1 MRKISKIFGFN
12 SSQHSLRTEV
22 FAGISTFIVMAYILA
37 LAPKAFEGVGGT
49 ADPFPTAALFT
60 ATALVSAVSTF
71 LMAVYAKRP
80 LAVAPGVGLLF
91 FISGTVCMQM
101 GYSWHFA
108 LTAILLEGVLF
119 TVLAFSRLRYLIME
133 SIPLSLRSATA
144 VGVGLFLASLGLKSA
159 GMTDSGAAIVSLASI
174 VTEPEKQL
182 FAICVMLSGVLIV
195 YRVKGAIFLS
205 IIASTILGIPLGLTR
220 FDEVMTIPESPA
232 PLFMQMEWSEDIF
245 SIDMFVCVVSIFFLD
260 VFDTIGTVSG
270 VLSNT
275 NLSRSNGRISRM
287 SHIFQ
292 VDAISSMLSGL
303 MGTTTCTSYLESA
316 AGVAEGGRT
325 GVPSLVT
332 AICFLFALFFSPIFL
347 AIPPVVTGAILLV
360 VSFQMFAAIKHI
372 NFTNPVEAIP
382 SVLVILVMA
391 IIGSISDGI
400 VVGVITYAVLNFT
413 AEMKQERER
422 RKRGH
427 FFTINKIGRAHV

>member
-1 MRKISKIFGFN
+1 MRKIAKIFGFN

-144 VGVGLFLASLGLKSA
+144 VGVGFFLASLGLKSA

-205 IIASTILGIPLGLTR
+205 IIASTIIGIPLGLTR

-275 NLSRSNGRISRM
+275 NLSRTNGRISRM

-292 VDAISSMLSGL
+292 VDAISSTLSGL

-325 GVPSLVT
+325 GVTSLVT
-332 AICFLFALFFSPIFL
+332 VICFLFALFFSPIFL

-360 VSFQMFAAIKHI
+360 VSFHMFAAIKHI
-372 NFTNPVEAIP
+372 NLTNPVEAIP

-427 FFTINKIGRAHV
+427 FFTINKDE

>member
-1 MRKISKIFGFN
+1 MRKIAKIFGFN

-260 VFDTIGTVSG
+260 VFDTIGTVLG

-275 NLSRSNGRISRM
+275 NLSRTNGRISRM

-400 VVGVITYAVLNFT
+400 VVGVITYAVLNST
-413 AEMKQERER
+413 AEVKQERER

-427 FFTINKIGRAHV
+427 FFTINKDE

>member
-1 MRKISKIFGFN
+1 MRKIAKIFGFN

-260 VFDTIGTVSG
+260 VFDTIGTVLG

-275 NLSRSNGRISRM
+275 NLSRTNGRISRM

-292 VDAISSMLSGL
+292 VDAISSTLSGL

-325 GVPSLVT
+325 GVTSLVT
-332 AICFLFALFFSPIFL
+332 VICFLFALFFSPLFL

-360 VSFQMFAAIKHI
+360 VSFHMFAAIKHI
-372 NFTNPVEAIP
+372 NLTNPVEAIP

-427 FFTINKIGRAHV
+427 FFTINEDE

>member
-1 MRKISKIFGFN
+1 MRKIAKIFGFN

-220 FDEVMTIPESPA
+220 FDAVMTIPESPA

-332 AICFLFALFFSPIFL
+332 AICFLFALFFSPLFL

-427 FFTINKIGRAHV
+427 FFTINKDE

>member
-1 MRKISKIFGFN
+1 MRKIAKIFGFN

-49 ADPFPTAALFT
+49 ADPFPMAALFT

-275 NLSRSNGRISRM
+275 NLSRTNGRISRM

-400 VVGVITYAVLNFT
+400 VVGVITYAVLNST
-413 AEMKQERER
+413 AEVKQERER

-427 FFTINKIGRAHV
+427 FFTNNKDE

>member
-1 MRKISKIFGFN
+1 
-12 SSQHSLRTEV
+12 
-22 FAGISTFIVMAYILA
+22 MAYILA

-144 VGVGLFLASLGLKSA
+144 VGVGFFLASLGLKSA

-195 YRVKGAIFLS
+195 YRVQGAIFLS
-205 IIASTILGIPLGLTR
+205 IIASTIIGIPLGLTR

-427 FFTINKIGRAHV
+427 FFTINKDE

>member
-1 MRKISKIFGFN
+1 MRKIAKIFGFN

-144 VGVGLFLASLGLKSA
+144 VGVGFFLASLGLKSA

-275 NLSRSNGRISRM
+275 SLSRTNGRISRM

-400 VVGVITYAVLNFT
+400 VVGVITYAVLNST
-413 AEMKQERER
+413 AEVKQERER

-427 FFTINKIGRAHV
+427 FFTINKDE

>member
-1 MRKISKIFGFN
+1 
-12 SSQHSLRTEV
+12 
-22 FAGISTFIVMAYILA
+22 MAYILA

-220 FDEVMTIPESPA
+220 FDAVMTIPESPA

-325 GVPSLVT
+325 GVTSLVT

-427 FFTINKIGRAHV
+427 FFTINKDE

>member
-1 MRKISKIFGFN
+1 MRKIAKIFGFN

-119 TVLAFSRLRYLIME
+119 TVLAFSKLRYLIME

-275 NLSRSNGRISRM
+275 NLSRTNGRISRM

-292 VDAISSMLSGL
+292 VDAISSTLSGL

-325 GVPSLVT
+325 GVTSLVT

-400 VVGVITYAVLNFT
+400 VVGVITYAVLNST

-427 FFTINKIGRAHV
+427 FFTINKDE

>member
-1 MRKISKIFGFN
+1 MRKIAKIFGFN

-49 ADPFPTAALFT
+49 TDPFPTAALFT

-119 TVLAFSRLRYLIME
+119 TALAFSRLRYLIME

-275 NLSRSNGRISRM
+275 NLSRTNGRISRM

-400 VVGVITYAVLNFT
+400 VVGVITYAVLNST
-413 AEMKQERER
+413 AEVKQERER

-427 FFTINKIGRAHV
+427 FFTNNKDE

>member
-1 MRKISKIFGFN
+1 MRKIAKIFGFN

-144 VGVGLFLASLGLKSA
+144 VGVGLLLASLGLKSA

-275 NLSRSNGRISRM
+275 NLSRTNGRISRM

-400 VVGVITYAVLNFT
+400 VVGVITYAVLNST
-413 AEMKQERER
+413 AEVKQERER

-427 FFTINKIGRAHV
+427 FFTINKDE

>member
-1 MRKISKIFGFN
+1 MRKIAKIFGFN

-270 VLSNT
+270 VLSTT

-400 VVGVITYAVLNFT
+400 VVGVITYAVLNST

-427 FFTINKIGRAHV
+427 FFTINKDE

>member
-1 MRKISKIFGFN
+1 
-12 SSQHSLRTEV
+12 
-22 FAGISTFIVMAYILA
+22 MAYILA

-119 TVLAFSRLRYLIME
+119 TALAFSRLRYLIME

-144 VGVGLFLASLGLKSA
+144 VGVGFFLASLGLKSA

-275 NLSRSNGRISRM
+275 SLSRSNGRISRM

-325 GVPSLVT
+325 GVTSLVT
-332 AICFLFALFFSPIFL
+332 VICFLLALFFSPIFL

-360 VSFQMFAAIKHI
+360 VSFHMFAAIKHI

-400 VVGVITYAVLNFT
+400 VVGVMTYAVLNFT
-413 AEMKQERER
+413 AEMKEERER
-422 RKRGH
+422 RKRGN
-427 FFTINKIGRAHV
+427 FFTINKDE

>member
-1 MRKISKIFGFN
+1 MRKIAKIFGFN

-182 FAICVMLSGVLIV
+182 FAICVMLSGMLIV

-220 FDEVMTIPESPA
+220 FDAVMTIPESPA

-270 VLSNT
+270 VLSTT

-427 FFTINKIGRAHV
+427 FFTINRDE

>member
-1 MRKISKIFGFN
+1 MRKIAKIFGFN

-360 VSFQMFAAIKHI
+360 VSFHMFAAIKHI
-372 NFTNPVEAIP
+372 NLTNPVEAIP

-400 VVGVITYAVLNFT
+400 VVGVITYAVLNST
-413 AEMKQERER
+413 AEVKQERER

-427 FFTINKIGRAHV
+427 FFTNNKDE

>member
-1 MRKISKIFGFN
+1 MRKIAKIFGFN

-325 GVPSLVT
+325 GVTSLVT

-400 VVGVITYAVLNFT
+400 VVGVITYAVLNST

-427 FFTINKIGRAHV
+427 FFTINKDE

>member
-1 MRKISKIFGFN
+1 MRKIAKIFGFN

-144 VGVGLFLASLGLKSA
+144 VGVGFFLASLGLKSA

-205 IIASTILGIPLGLTR
+205 IIASTIIGIPLGLTR

-260 VFDTIGTVSG
+260 VFDTIGTVLG

-275 NLSRSNGRISRM
+275 NLSRTNGRISRM

-325 GVPSLVT
+325 GVTSLVT
-332 AICFLFALFFSPIFL
+332 VICFLFALFFSPIFL

-427 FFTINKIGRAHV
+427 FFTINKDE

>member
-1 MRKISKIFGFN
+1 MRKIAKIFGFN

-144 VGVGLFLASLGLKSA
+144 VGVGFFLASLGLKSA

-260 VFDTIGTVSG
+260 VFDTIGTVLG

-275 NLSRSNGRISRM
+275 NLSRTNGRISRM

-292 VDAISSMLSGL
+292 VDAISSTLSGL

-325 GVPSLVT
+325 GVTSLVT
-332 AICFLFALFFSPIFL
+332 VICFLFALFFSPIFL

-427 FFTINKIGRAHV
+427 FFTINKDE

>member
-1 MRKISKIFGFN
+1 MRKIAKIFGFN
-12 SSQHSLRTEV
+12 SRQHFLRTEV
-22 FAGISTFIVMAYILA
+22 FAGLSTFIVMAYILA

-144 VGVGLFLASLGLKSA
+144 VGVGFFLASLGLKSA
-159 GMTDSGAAIVSLASI
+159 GMTESGAAIVSLASI

-205 IIASTILGIPLGLTR
+205 IIASTILGIPLGLTC

-275 NLSRSNGRISRM
+275 NLSRANGRISRM

-292 VDAISSMLSGL
+292 VDAISSTLSGL

-325 GVPSLVT
+325 GVTSLVT
-332 AICFLFALFFSPIFL
+332 VICFLLALFFSPIFL

-360 VSFQMFAAIKHI
+360 VSFHMFAAIKHI

-400 VVGVITYAVLNFT
+400 VVGVMTYAVLNFT
-413 AEMKQERER
+413 AEMKEERER
-422 RKRGH
+422 RKRGN
-427 FFTINKIGRAHV
+427 FFTINKEE

>member
-1 MRKISKIFGFN
+1 MRKIAKIFGFN

-260 VFDTIGTVSG
+260 VFDTIGTVLG

-275 NLSRSNGRISRM
+275 NLSRTNGRISRM

-360 VSFQMFAAIKHI
+360 VSFHMFAAIKHI
-372 NFTNPVEAIP
+372 NLTNPVEAIP

-427 FFTINKIGRAHV
+427 FFTNNKDE

>member
-1 MRKISKIFGFN
+1 MRKIAKIFGFN

-270 VLSNT
+270 VLSTT

-360 VSFQMFAAIKHI
+360 VSFHMFAAIKHI
-372 NFTNPVEAIP
+372 NLTNPVEAIP

-427 FFTINKIGRAHV
+427 FFTINKDE

>member
-1 MRKISKIFGFN
+1 MRKIAKIFGFN

-144 VGVGLFLASLGLKSA
+144 VGVGFFLASLGLKSA

-275 NLSRSNGRISRM
+275 SLSRSNGRISRM

-360 VSFQMFAAIKHI
+360 VSFHMFAAIKHI

-427 FFTINKIGRAHV
+427 FFTINKDE

>member
-1 MRKISKIFGFN
+1 MRKIAKIFGFN

-275 NLSRSNGRISRM
+275 SLSRSNGRISRM

-325 GVPSLVT
+325 GVTSLVT
-332 AICFLFALFFSPIFL
+332 VICFLFALFFSPIFL

-360 VSFQMFAAIKHI
+360 VSFHMFAAIKHI

-427 FFTINKIGRAHV
+427 FFTINKDE

>member
-1 MRKISKIFGFN
+1 MRKIAKIFGFN

-220 FDEVMTIPESPA
+220 FDAVMTIPESPA

-270 VLSNT
+270 VLSTT

-325 GVPSLVT
+325 GVTSLVT
-332 AICFLFALFFSPIFL
+332 VICFLFALFFSPIFL

-360 VSFQMFAAIKHI
+360 VSFHMFAAIKHI

-427 FFTINKIGRAHV
+427 FFTINKDE

>member
-1 MRKISKIFGFN
+1 MRKIAKIFGFN

-245 SIDMFVCVVSIFFLD
+245 SIDMLVCVVSIFFLD

-275 NLSRSNGRISRM
+275 SLSRSNGRISRM

-292 VDAISSMLSGL
+292 VDAISSTLSGL

-325 GVPSLVT
+325 GITSLVT
-332 AICFLFALFFSPIFL
+332 AICFLFALFFSPLFL

-360 VSFQMFAAIKHI
+360 VSFHMFAAIKHI

-427 FFTINKIGRAHV
+427 FFTINKDE

>member
-1 MRKISKIFGFN
+1 MRKIAKIFGFN

-144 VGVGLFLASLGLKSA
+144 VGVGFFLASLGLKSA

-205 IIASTILGIPLGLTR
+205 IIASTIIGIPLGLTR

-260 VFDTIGTVSG
+260 VFDTIGTVLG

-275 NLSRSNGRISRM
+275 NLSRTNGRISRM

-292 VDAISSMLSGL
+292 VDAISSTLSGL

-332 AICFLFALFFSPIFL
+332 AICFLFALFFSPLFL

-360 VSFQMFAAIKHI
+360 VSFHMFAAIKHI
-372 NFTNPVEAIP
+372 NLTNPVEAIP

-427 FFTINKIGRAHV
+427 FFTINKDE

>member
-1 MRKISKIFGFN
+1 MRKIAKIFGFN

-275 NLSRSNGRISRM
+275 SLSRSNGRISRM

-325 GVPSLVT
+325 GVTSLVT
-332 AICFLFALFFSPIFL
+332 VICFLFALFFSPLFL

-360 VSFQMFAAIKHI
+360 VSFHMFAAIKHI

-427 FFTINKIGRAHV
+427 FFTINKDE

>member
-1 MRKISKIFGFN
+1 MRKIAKIFGFN

-275 NLSRSNGRISRM
+275 NLSRTNGRISRM
-287 SHIFQ
+287 FHIFQ

-325 GVPSLVT
+325 GVTSLVT

-427 FFTINKIGRAHV
+427 FFTINKDE

>member
-1 MRKISKIFGFN
+1 MRKIAKIFGFN

-220 FDEVMTIPESPA
+220 FDAVMTIPESPA

-360 VSFQMFAAIKHI
+360 VSFHMFAAIKHI
-372 NFTNPVEAIP
+372 NLTNPVEAIP

-400 VVGVITYAVLNFT
+400 VVGVITYAVLNST
-413 AEMKQERER
+413 AEVKQERER

-427 FFTINKIGRAHV
+427 FFTINKDE

>member
-1 MRKISKIFGFN
+1 
-12 SSQHSLRTEV
+12 
-22 FAGISTFIVMAYILA
+22 MAYILA

-270 VLSNT
+270 VLSTT

-325 GVPSLVT
+325 GVTSLVT

-427 FFTINKIGRAHV
+427 FFTINKDE

>member
-1 MRKISKIFGFN
+1 MKKIAKIFGFN
-12 SSQHSLRTEV
+12 SSQHSLRTEL

-49 ADPFPTAALFT
+49 TDPFPTAALFT

-91 FISGTVCMQM
+91 FVSGTVCMQM

-108 LTAILLEGVLF
+108 LTAILLEGIVF
-119 TVLAFSRLRYLIME
+119 TILAFSRLRYLIME
-133 SIPLSLRSATA
+133 CIPLSLRSATA
-144 VGVGLFLASLGLKSA
+144 VGVGFFLASLGLKSA

-182 FAICVMLSGVLIV
+182 FAVCVLMAGLLIV
-195 YRVKGAIFLS
+195 CKVKGAIFLS
-205 IIASTILGIPLGLTR
+205 IIASTILGIPMGLTQ
-220 FDEVMTIPESPA
+220 FNDMIQMPASPA
-232 PLFMQMEWSEDIF
+232 PLFMQMEWSEEIF
-245 SIDMFVCVVSIFFLD
+245 SIDMFVCVVSILFLD
-260 VFDTIGTVSG
+260 VFDTIGTVLG

-275 NLSRSNGRISRM
+275 SLSRSNGRISRM

-292 VDAISSMLSGL
+292 VDAISSSLSGL

-325 GVPSLVT
+325 GVTSLVT
-332 AICFLFALFFSPIFL
+332 VLCFLLALFFSPFFL

-360 VSFQMFAAIKHI
+360 VSFHMFAAIKHI
-372 NFTNPVEAIP
+372 NLSDPVEAIP

-400 VVGVITYAVLNFT
+400 VVGVITYAVLNFA
-413 AEMKQERER
+413 AEMKRERER

-427 FFTINKIGRAHV
+427 FFMVDKEES

>member
-1 MRKISKIFGFN
+1 MRKIAKIFGFN

-60 ATALVSAVSTF
+60 ATALVSSVSTF

-144 VGVGLFLASLGLKSA
+144 VGVGFFLASLGLKSA

-205 IIASTILGIPLGLTR
+205 IIASTIIGIPLGLTR

-275 NLSRSNGRISRM
+275 NLSRTNGRISRM

-292 VDAISSMLSGL
+292 VDAISSTLSGL

-325 GVPSLVT
+325 GVTSLVT

-360 VSFQMFAAIKHI
+360 VSFHMFAAIKHI
-372 NFTNPVEAIP
+372 NLTNPVEAIP

-400 VVGVITYAVLNFT
+400 VVGVITYAVLNST

-427 FFTINKIGRAHV
+427 FFTINKDE

>member
-1 MRKISKIFGFN
+1 MRKIAKIFGFN

-245 SIDMFVCVVSIFFLD
+245 SIDMCVCVVSIFFLD

-275 NLSRSNGRISRM
+275 NLSRTNGRISRM

-400 VVGVITYAVLNFT
+400 VVGVITYAVLNST
-413 AEMKQERER
+413 AEVKQERER

-427 FFTINKIGRAHV
+427 FFTNNKDE

>member
-1 MRKISKIFGFN
+1 MRKIAKIFGFN

-220 FDEVMTIPESPA
+220 FDAVMTIPESPA

-270 VLSNT
+270 VLSTT

-325 GVPSLVT
+325 GVTSLVT
-332 AICFLFALFFSPIFL
+332 VICFLFALFFSPIFL

-360 VSFQMFAAIKHI
+360 VSFHMFAAIKHI
-372 NFTNPVEAIP
+372 NLTNPVEAIP

-413 AEMKQERER
+413 AEMKRERER

-427 FFTINKIGRAHV
+427 FFTNNKDE

>member
-1 MRKISKIFGFN
+1 MRKIAKIFGFN

-220 FDEVMTIPESPA
+220 FDAVMTIPESPA

-275 NLSRSNGRISRM
+275 NLSRTNGRISRM

-292 VDAISSMLSGL
+292 VDAISSTLSGL

-400 VVGVITYAVLNFT
+400 VVGVITYAVLNST
-413 AEMKQERER
+413 AEVKQERER

-427 FFTINKIGRAHV
+427 FFTNNKDE

>member
-1 MRKISKIFGFN
+1 MRKIAKIFGFN

-205 IIASTILGIPLGLTR
+205 IIASTIIGIPLGLTR

-260 VFDTIGTVSG
+260 VFDTIGTVLG

-275 NLSRSNGRISRM
+275 NLSRTNGRISRM

-332 AICFLFALFFSPIFL
+332 AICFLFALFFSPLFL

-400 VVGVITYAVLNFT
+400 VVGVITYAVLNST
-413 AEMKQERER
+413 AEVKQERER

-427 FFTINKIGRAHV
+427 FFTINKDE

>member
-1 MRKISKIFGFN
+1 MRKIAKIFGFN

-275 NLSRSNGRISRM
+275 SLSRSNGRISRM

-360 VSFQMFAAIKHI
+360 VSFHMFAAIKHI

-427 FFTINKIGRAHV
+427 FFTINKDE

>member
-1 MRKISKIFGFN
+1 MRKIAKIFGFN

-119 TVLAFSRLRYLIME
+119 TVLAFSKLRYLIME

-400 VVGVITYAVLNFT
+400 VVGVITYAVLNST
-413 AEMKQERER
+413 AEVKQERER

-427 FFTINKIGRAHV
+427 FFTNNKDE

>member
-1 MRKISKIFGFN
+1 MRKIAKIFGFN
-12 SSQHSLRTEV
+12 SNQHSLRTEV

-427 FFTINKIGRAHV
+427 FFTINKDE

>member
-1 MRKISKIFGFN
+1 MRKIAKIFGFN

-22 FAGISTFIVMAYILA
+22 FAGISTFIVRAYILA

-270 VLSNT
+270 VLSTT

-400 VVGVITYAVLNFT
+400 VVGVITYAVLNST
-413 AEMKQERER
+413 AEVKQERER

-427 FFTINKIGRAHV
+427 FFTNNKDE